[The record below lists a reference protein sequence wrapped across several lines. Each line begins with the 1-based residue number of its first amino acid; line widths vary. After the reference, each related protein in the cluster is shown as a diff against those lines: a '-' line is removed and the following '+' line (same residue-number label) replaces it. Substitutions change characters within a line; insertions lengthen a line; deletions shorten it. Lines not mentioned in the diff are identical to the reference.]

1 MTRILR
7 CERGGLEGMVVSTSA
22 AWRTQMKSEKSLLG
36 NGRPV
41 VGGESIPF
49 PPEAVCLVCFDAVQS
64 RLCGGARLSESS
76 CREVSSHE
84 QQWPARR
91 RARHGCFSGKPGAL
105 SSGQLLPYA
114 GQCVAWSLDG
124 TRIVA
129 SGQDMEDVE

>member
-41 VGGESIPF
+41 VGGERIRF
-49 PPEAVCLVCFDAVQS
+49 PPAAACLVCFDAGQS

-76 CREVSSHE
+76 CPEVSRHE

-91 RARHGCFSGKPGAL
+91 RAQPGWFSVKTGSL
-105 SSGQLLPYA
+105 STRQLL
-114 GQCVAWSLDG
+114 
-124 TRIVA
+124 
-129 SGQDMEDVE
+129 